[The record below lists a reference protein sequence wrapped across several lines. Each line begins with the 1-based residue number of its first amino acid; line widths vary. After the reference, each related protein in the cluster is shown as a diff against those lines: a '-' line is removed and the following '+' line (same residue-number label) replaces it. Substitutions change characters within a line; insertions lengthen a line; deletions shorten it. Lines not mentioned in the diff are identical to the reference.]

1 MEMKTRSKEFDEIFP
16 ILNIQDGVV
25 ISKRGDVTI
34 GWRLAL
40 PPMYALDAAGYT
52 DLHGR
57 FYRAI
62 RDLPEWTMVHRQ
74 DVFFRRAY
82 DPAEGRSFL
91 DRAYQ
96 SHFEGRPY
104 LHHEQ
109 YIFITLTN
117 KYTAVREPDSCG
129 VLGMMRKVR
138 EGCHE
143 DIYRIDAVGEEFIY
157 KLTDSRAIKAERLT
171 DEDLR
176 KCIIRHMS
184 MGVDDGILSDLD
196 MFNDRIEGNGRS
208 MWAYIINEGRQM
220 PSEIAS
226 SRKVEKVSTPLSALG
241 LSLGASIG
249 TLLDCEH
256 IVNSYILML
265 PAKATLD
272 ELDSR
277 QKKMLSMSSR
287 DNENSKN
294 HIEIET
300 YIKENLEDEKTTVR
314 AHTNILV
321 FGSEKQQSMLRAKVS
336 AAFSQMNVRCVSA
349 TYDTPVLWHSALPGA
364 ACEIGGKNLMLN
376 ELSAV
381 LCLWPMESFQYGIP
395 DGTLPM
401 CDRTRNIPILM
412 DVQKQ
417 AFEAGLISNYNAFFL
432 GGSGSGKS
440 FFTNYF
446 VRNSYDSGDM
456 IFIIDKGYSYEGV
469 CSVIREESGG
479 ADGVYLKWDSK
490 AKEGMSFNIF
500 WDLKQWLNDKGDLNP
515 ECIGLRFVQSI
526 LQTIW
531 QPAGGWN
538 SASSSIVI
546 QILKDFALEWR
557 KSDESPI
564 YDDLFN
570 FISSDITAQ
579 ITGENGYSVNGV
591 INRQASLD
599 INEMCTALGSYAL
612 NGQFK
617 HLLNG
622 RGTQDIFSSRFT
634 VFEVDSIENMGE
646 EFYRI
651 AILCIMNAFEA
662 KMRAEQ
668 DVHKVL
674 IIEEAWKAI
683 ANETMSTYLLGL
695 WKTARKLN
703 TAAIVVT
710 QEFNDIVSSQIIKN
724 TILQNSD
731 VKVILEQAMSSNV
744 IAELGE
750 FLGLDD
756 HQKSLVLSINRGTDV
771 RYLYKEVFISLG
783 AKHSGVYATEVS
795 AEESIA
801 YESAMKKKKT
811 FMEYRQT
818 MSPVAAIKKII
829 SERNVRK

>member
-1 MEMKTRSKEFDEIFP
+1 
-16 ILNIQDGVV
+16 
-25 ISKRGDVTI
+25 
-34 GWRLAL
+34 
-40 PPMYALDAAGYT
+40 
-52 DLHGR
+52 
-57 FYRAI
+57 
-62 RDLPEWTMVHRQ
+62 
-74 DVFFRRAY
+74 
-82 DPAEGRSFL
+82 
-91 DRAYQ
+91 
-96 SHFEGRPY
+96 
-104 LHHEQ
+104 
-109 YIFITLTN
+109 
-117 KYTAVREPDSCG
+117 
-129 VLGMMRKVR
+129 
-138 EGCHE
+138 
-143 DIYRIDAVGEEFIY
+143 
-157 KLTDSRAIKAERLT
+157 
-171 DEDLR
+171 
-176 KCIIRHMS
+176 
-184 MGVDDGILSDLD
+184 
-196 MFNDRIEGNGRS
+196 
-208 MWAYIINEGRQM
+208 
-220 PSEIAS
+220 
-226 SRKVEKVSTPLSALG
+226 
-241 LSLGASIG
+241 
-249 TLLDCEH
+249 
-256 IVNSYILML
+256 
-265 PAKATLD
+265 
-272 ELDSR
+272 
-277 QKKMLSMSSR
+277 
-287 DNENSKN
+287 
-294 HIEIET
+294 
-300 YIKENLEDEKTTVR
+300 
-314 AHTNILV
+314 
-321 FGSEKQQSMLRAKVS
+321 
-336 AAFSQMNVRCVSA
+336 
-349 TYDTPVLWHSALPGA
+349 
-364 ACEIGGKNLMLN
+364 
-376 ELSAV
+376 
-381 LCLWPMESFQYGIP
+381 
-395 DGTLPM
+395 
-401 CDRTRNIPILM
+401 
-412 DVQKQ
+412 
-417 AFEAGLISNYNAFFL
+417 
-432 GGSGSGKS
+432 
-440 FFTNYF
+440 
-446 VRNSYDSGDM
+446 M

-531 QPAGGWN
+531 QPVGGWN

-795 AEESIA
+795 SEESIA

-829 SERNVRK
+829 RERNVRK